1 MTSTSLSL
9 GARLLALQLAAITAA
24 ALLVTVFAPRLLL
37 LESAS
42 FTVSPA
48 LVVTLGASTA
58 VFVTCVTFLFTWRL
72 RPMLR
77 AVAVQSDAIEP
88 GDVASLYL
96 LPVRLTVADI
106 VGMVV
111 VTAVTLIPGIR
122 PPATDIATWAEVLL
136 LAYTIGSVMMLP
148 AYVLMR
154 AAVTRVL
161 ELVPVDITSAAI
173 EHPVRGQQRIPRL
186 QIRVLIAASVPVA
199 FVALGASLLVVAHVR
214 ASNADVRERQA
225 LELARGIFD
234 SMDDDASGRVE
245 AMAAAQKRGY
255 SVEIGATESTFSVV
269 REETGT
275 SLMRVP
281 LDRGHALVRFPTSP
295 LSALAAIY
303 VVVSLLAVALAALLG
318 ARLGGDYSTD
328 IALVTRELRSLGAD
342 DVVRGTRV
350 QRAARFVSVHR
361 LIQTIDELGGIFREF
376 GSAQE
381 KAIEAR
387 TATERM
393 RGLFLASMSHDL
405 KAPLNAILG
414 FAELASRGKLSTAQS
429 ESLVIIEQRGR
440 ELLHLVQTIL
450 DAARVDAGE
459 LRVEPEPTDTAE
471 LVFGAIAE
479 ARELVNEADVT
490 ISAAI
495 GDRLPILNV
504 DPVRTTQALTAVILS
519 AVRFAEED
527 AVRLRVTRSHDSSRV
542 CIDVETPGKGLP
554 DAELTRVFE
563 AFKDPERARR
573 HGSLGL
579 GLSLARAI
587 VEQHGGS
594 VEATAVENQGTTFR
608 IWLPTLRS
616 GSRPAW

>member
-1 MTSTSLSL
+1 MTPRGPWLAL
-9 GARLLALQLAAITAA
+9 RLLGLQLAAITAA

-42 FTVSPA
+42 FGVSPA
-48 LVVTLGASTA
+48 LVATLGASLA
-58 VFVTCVTFLFTWRL
+58 IFVVCATLLFTWRL

-77 AVAVQSDAIEP
+77 AVDEGSDVIEP
-88 GDVASLYL
+88 GDVVSLYM
-96 LPVRLTVADI
+96 LPVRLTVTDT
-106 VGMVV
+106 VGMVAI
-111 VTAVTLIPGIR
+111 TAITLVPGIR
-122 PPATDIATWAEVLL
+122 PPATDVATWAEVLL
-136 LAYTIGSVMMLP
+136 LAYTIGSVLMLP

-154 AAVTRVL
+154 AAVTQVL
-161 ELVPVDITSAAI
+161 EQLPVEITSAAVD
-173 EHPVRGQQRIPRL
+173 HPTRRAQKVPRL
-186 QIRVLIAASVPVA
+186 QLRVLIAASVPVA

-214 ASNADVRERQA
+214 ASNAEVRERQA

-255 SVEIGATESTFSVV
+255 SVQIEPEEARFSVV

-281 LDRGHALVRFPTSP
+281 LDHGHALLRFPTSP

-303 VVVSLLAVALAALLG
+303 VVVSLLAVAIAALLG
-318 ARLGGDYSTD
+318 SRLGGDYATD
-328 IALVTRELRSLGAD
+328 IALVTRELRTMGAD
-342 DVVRGTRV
+342 DIVRGTRV

-361 LIQTIDELGGIFREF
+361 LIQTIDGLGGIFREF

-381 KAIEAR
+381 RAIEAR

-414 FAELASRGKLSTAQS
+414 FAELASRGKLTAGQS
-429 ESLVIIEQRGR
+429 ENLVIIEQRGR

-459 LRVEPEPTDTAE
+459 LRIEPEPTDSAE
-471 LVFGAIAE
+471 LVFGAISE

-490 ISAAI
+490 ISAELA
-495 GDRLPILNV
+495 DRLPILNV
-504 DPVRTTQALTAVILS
+504 DPVRATQALTAVILS
-519 AVRFAEED
+519 AVRFAEQDTVRVRASRSVD
-527 AVRLRVTRSHDSSRV
+527 ASRV
-542 CIDVETPGKGLP
+542 CIEVETPGKGLP
-554 DAELTRVFE
+554 DAEVTRVFE
-563 AFKDPERARR
+563 AFKDPERARK

-587 VEQHGGS
+587 VEQHGGA
-594 VEATAVENQGTTFR
+594 VEATAVEHHGTTFR

-616 GSRPAW
+616 GSIPAF